1 MSGTKDPRQP
11 LYMTLNTGDIK
22 NEAGTT
28 TVAANSQYLVSV
40 LPVACLPNQ
49 TVGVNFSGWIQGNN
63 GSSYSMPLPIMKA
76 AEAYF
81 LLAEAKLRWDIGSES
96 VKNLYENGIRV
107 SMTNELAYRGAY
119 AGIKEYP
126 EGAVDAYINGTSTQI
141 DYTDPIKAELSTPA
155 E

>member
-1 MSGTKDPRQP
+1 
-11 LYMTLNTGDIK
+11 
-22 NEAGTT
+22 
-28 TVAANSQYLVSV
+28 
-40 LPVACLPNQ
+40 
-49 TVGVNFSGWIQGNN
+49 
-63 GSSYSMPLPIMKA
+63 MKA

-141 DYTDPIKAELSTPA
+141 DYTDPIKAELKHSGCK
-155 E
+155 